1 MSSVNPPCKK
11 RVYQHMQNRIL
22 ATTALMAFTS
32 MLAPAQSTTHTPPT
46 PAQIVAN
53 QVARLTKLLDLTT
66 TEQASA
72 TTIFTTEETALAA
85 IRTSMHTARTAL
97 QADIKSGNTADITTQ
112 AATIGSLT
120 TQEVEAQ
127 ATASA
132 SFYAIL
138 TADQQ
143 SKYETLGPL
152 GPGGPGGPGGRG
164 PGGPGPGGFGSH

>member
-1 MSSVNPPCKK
+1 MFSVNLPRKK
-11 RVYQHMQNRIL
+11 CVYTRMQNRIL

-32 MLAPAQSTTHTPPT
+32 MLAHAQTTTHTPPT
-46 PAQIVAN
+46 PAQMVAN

-66 TEQASA
+66 SEQATA
-72 TTIFTTEETALAA
+72 TTIFTTEETALATV
-85 IRTSMHTARTAL
+85 RTSMHTARTAM
-97 QADIKSGNTADITTQ
+97 QADIKSGNTADIATQ
-112 AATIGSLT
+112 AAAIGSLT

-132 SFYAIL
+132 AFYAIL

-152 GPGGPGGPGGRG
+152 GPGGPGGRG